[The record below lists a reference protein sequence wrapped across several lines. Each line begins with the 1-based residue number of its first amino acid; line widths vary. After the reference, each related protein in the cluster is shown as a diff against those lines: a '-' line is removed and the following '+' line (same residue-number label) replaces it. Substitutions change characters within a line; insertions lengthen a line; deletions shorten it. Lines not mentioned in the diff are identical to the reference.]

1 MSSVP
6 SVRQAS
12 AAGGL
17 AYAVKNGDVSCDEAE
32 ITRLWR
38 EGGLGAH
45 QDADHVAARFRWFY
59 LHNPQGT
66 ARVSFL
72 WSQRDARNVG
82 VVAIGARHMVI
93 DGETV
98 VGGVLV
104 DFVVIPTHRSAFP
117 ALTLQRQT
125 RERAVQSMD
134 VIYGL
139 PDTAAVSVCKRLPT
153 HADRPMQRWVR
164 VVRSRVYLDR
174 KLAPLAAAALAAFTD
189 VLDGW
194 GMRLQSLFT
203 HLSGRWISEF
213 DGSFDELWQSTPR
226 KGVCMG
232 VRNRQFLQWRFID
245 GPRGRPLIFSIRHT
259 QSHRL
264 TMYFVCELNEGSLAV
279 KDYLNSGT
287 ERELRHGLLL
297 LALASRKLGANA
309 VSVETVC
316 NERVR
321 RALRRAQYV
330 RRSER
335 PFFAVFNESTAG
347 RAAGCEWFI
356 TQADEDV

>member
-1 MSSVP
+1 MSQVQ

-12 AAGGL
+12 AAGGP
-17 AYAVKNGDVSCDEAE
+17 AYAVKNGDVSCDGTE
-32 ITRLWR
+32 ITHLWR

-45 QDADHVAARFRWFY
+45 QDPDHVASRFRWFY
-59 LHNPQGT
+59 LQNPQGI
-66 ARVSFL
+66 ARASFL
-72 WSQRDARNVG
+72 WSQRDARHVG
-82 VVAIGARHMVI
+82 VVAIGARRIAI
-93 DGETV
+93 DGDTV
-98 VGGVLV
+98 MGGVLV
-104 DFVVIPTHRSAFP
+104 DFVVVPSHRSAFP
-117 ALTLQRQT
+117 ALALQRQT
-125 RERAVQSMD
+125 RERALQSMD
-134 VIYGL
+134 VVYGL

-153 HADRPMQRWVR
+153 HVDRPMQRWVR

-174 KLAPLAAAALAAFTD
+174 KLPSVAAAALAVFTD

-194 GMRLQSLFT
+194 GMRLQSLFAQ
-203 HLSGRWISEF
+203 LSGNWASDF
-213 DGSFDELWQSTPR
+213 DGSFDALWQSTPK

-245 GPRGRPLIFSIRHT
+245 RPRSQPMIFCVRHKN
-259 QSHRL
+259 SSLLR
-264 TMYFVCELNEGSLAV
+264 MYFVCELNEGSLAV

-287 ERELRHGLLL
+287 ERELRRGLLM
-297 LALASRKLGANA
+297 LALASRKLGANS

-316 NERVR
+316 GERIR

-335 PFFAVFNESTAG
+335 PFFAVFNESVAAK
-347 RAAGCEWFI
+347 AAGCEWFI